1 MCSFVNRYSWMR
13 GSLMLR
19 YCLHW
24 NVRHYIT
31 SCVFFKSWGLLNN
44 VYIGLWGRVLR
55 HSRARRLERR
65 PSGNGKLRLM
75 TLGTQAPFS
84 LVPAFLHVVNSQ
96 ASRFLGNDL
105 PVEQLFTWYK
115 LYLSVFLQSGWWPA
129 GTRTLPPS
137 QRFLAEIL
145 NH

>member
-1 MCSFVNRYSWMR
+1 M
-13 GSLMLR
+13 
-19 YCLHW
+19 
-24 NVRHYIT
+24 
-31 SCVFFKSWGLLNN
+31 
-44 VYIGLWGRVLR
+44 LR

-105 PVEQLFTWYK
+105 PVEQPFT
-115 LYLSVFLQSGWWPA
+115 
-129 GTRTLPPS
+129 
-137 QRFLAEIL
+137 
-145 NH
+145 